1 MAKQSVAKQSEAN
14 NINNAAI
21 IHTFQIPHHNLQQ
34 QNKIQPYHKFACT
47 SIRRTSI
54 ITPRQQHIPKKSV
67 AKQSKAKLAK
77 AAKQP
82 RLSGQGFPRI
92 HTHSQLHVPSA
103 VWSRSRKREAT
114 SPKTKEVT
122 VSTISPKRELRSQEQ
137 KGGLRAQA
145 KSWLSKH
152 VYTNVH
158 VVHACGACARAC
170 EAYAYVN
177 ARVCVGQYSLA
188 CPEPRECA
196 SI

>member
-14 NINNAAI
+14 NINKAAI

-77 AAKQP
+77 AAIQP
-82 RLSGQGFPRI
+82 RLSGQGFPQVL
-92 HTHSQLHVPSA
+92 THSKLHVPSA

-114 SPKTKEVT
+114 SPKKKEVT
-122 VSTISPKRELRSQEQ
+122 VSTIFPKRELRSQEK
-137 KGGLRAQA
+137 KGGISGSSEKLVEQTHINKCTR
-145 KSWLSKH
+145 
-152 VYTNVH
+152 
-158 VVHACGACARAC
+158 GACMWCVCAC
-170 EAYAYVN
+170 M
-177 ARVCVGQYSLA
+177 
-188 CPEPRECA
+188 
-196 SI
+196 